1 MSHFRKYKSFRFL
14 LLSKWPFISLFF
26 FSSVGHSILSYSWLH
41 CSLGI
46 LVPWPRTRPW
56 ATVVKVPSLN
66 PWTPREFP
74 FLFFENLWNSL
85 FVLSVLSFQ
94 REVSLKKIRVADCS
108 VDSSHLELHCTSALE
123 YLLVSTI
130 LSFSVSCSGG
140 GSPDCYCLNTLR
152 EFPTSDSPG
161 ENRICLTSSSWD
173 KPNESWT
180 SNQPKCQF
188 PSASLHRISFGS
200 HDRGVLLRGI
210 WGQAYFIQI
219 ELVGNILCC
228 QIFGSS
234 NRFWVGIFFFFAQV
248 SCKNILNMIYISL

>member
-46 LVPWPRTRPW
+46 LVPWPRTGPW

-94 REVSLKKIRVADCS
+94 REVSLKKNPCCWLLSGFFPPGDALYF
-108 VDSSHLELHCTSALE
+108 SSRISLSFYYSLFLRLLFRWWLSWLLLSEHPQGVSHFGFSRRKQNLPNQLELRQTKWVMNFQPAK
-123 YLLVSTI
+123 VSV
-130 LSFSVSCSGG
+130 SFS
-140 GSPDCYCLNTLR
+140 
-152 EFPTSDSPG
+152 F
-161 ENRICLTSSSWD
+161 TSSDQLWVTWQRGTPERHLGTGLFNSDRASW
-173 KPNESWT
+173 KYSLL
-180 SNQPKCQF
+180 SNLWFK
-188 PSASLHRISFGS
+188 
-200 HDRGVLLRGI
+200 
-210 WGQAYFIQI
+210 
-219 ELVGNILCC
+219 
-228 QIFGSS
+228 
-234 NRFWVGIFFFFAQV
+234 
-248 SCKNILNMIYISL
+248 

>member
-1 MSHFRKYKSFRFL
+1 MA
-14 LLSKWPFISLFF
+14 ILFYP
-26 FSSVGHSILSYSWLH
+26 ILG
-41 CSLGI
+41 CTAACGI
-46 LVPWPRTRPW
+46 VVPRPRIALR

-94 REVSLKKIRVADCS
+94 REVSLKKNPCCWLLSGFFPPRDALCF
-108 VDSSHLELHCTSALE
+108 SSRIS
-123 YLLVSTI
+123 
-130 LSFSVSCSGG
+130 LSFYYSLSQTLVQVVAVLTATVWTPSG
-140 GSPDCYCLNTLR
+140 SFLLR
-152 EFPTSDSPG
+152 ILQEKT
-161 ENRICLTSSSWD
+161 ICLTSSSWD

-180 SNQPKCQF
+180 SNQPMCQF

-200 HDRGVLLRGI
+200 RDRGVLLRGI

-219 ELVGNILCC
+219 EIVGDILCC

-234 NRFWVGIFFFFAQV
+234 NRSWARIFFFDQV
-248 SCKNILNMIYISL
+248 SCKNILNMIYISLYMNILDGSKI